1 LSSPRPWGPFGLT
14 CAAIGITLCLL
25 KLTGR
30 WPFPSLLFPASSQP
44 AEKPAPEISG
54 TAQPPR
60 FSRTAIVGACWA
72 PFVFTLLVLLANKV
86 STPGYQ
92 GSAWWEQLLAIM
104 LGGLGVTAPFG
115 STILG
120 WIAVAQI
127 RRSAGKLYGLG
138 LAVFDGLLFPLLALD
153 VAIWLTVGNIWG
165 HNPPQYGTWL
175 GKFLVEHDYLP
186 LLLLPV
192 LCAVVDWFIIR
203 AVWRAV
209 NKQTTGGATNIPPVN
224 APAKKGWWPI
234 AVTVGVHTVLLLVLT
249 VVLLFVVPR
258 FVDTFKDLGAQL
270 PMLTQLIIGIAR
282 IAQMGGFLLVP
293 VVIALDVLLS
303 WLAQRIGGRK
313 LFIVWAVLG
322 TLGLAAT
329 TAVITGAM
337 FLPMSKMVERIS
349 AATPPQEQATAATFG
364 PVIERTLLAVE
375 EGEESKGLNLDRD
388 RLVDF
393 PANFSQ
399 METQARETWLR
410 GSKVN
415 LFFKFPKE
423 LQSWEMVGNHLNWSI
438 VQPKYLDPVVEGDLW
453 TQLSAKD
460 LMHNFC
466 QPREV
471 IMAQADKLMSALAL
485 NWLNPPIT
493 IAFNTKDNAGLMQ
506 ITGFT
511 EHPRGVKLR
520 YKLVQG
526 GATNAAAIA
535 KPAPDDFKR
544 TFGPVI
550 EREVVEAIDFDS
562 GKVANSLPESVTKS
576 PDIAMNV
583 LNAVSW
589 MEREG
594 MDAIS
599 EPSGDLKGVGMKAR
613 AVDKVA
619 WDHLSPAE
627 IVATL
632 AIITRET
639 WQDLDP
645 RDKTDAERKTPAT
658 WVFETREGGKGILQV
673 LEQTKAGVNVRY
685 KLVQGGA
692 TNAAAAAAA
701 AVAKPAAPLVFG
713 PVTNGLQAAAEVTPD
728 DPFQVHFHVR
738 NVSKDTFTIVS
749 LNYRQDDECILKDE
763 QGKPVEVERG
773 FDLSYTFT
781 KREMLMPGKTVVLAS
796 GGLSFLPGG
805 ARWNHPTFHAKAKP
819 GRYTLRFRVALDG
832 NEPLDWNGTLETAPV
847 TIEVKESGVALQNY
861 LERTLT
867 DLQES
872 KVKQA
877 ALPSKP
883 GLTDEERKAEAKE
896 LEAQL
901 KADEEEAARLRELVQ
916 KSATNAAAGA
926 KPAPV
931 FHGASFVLPLRQ
943 APAPAEAAPVPVPV
957 VVRSFPALVP
967 IGGILLLLVGG
978 IAVIVLAVRKSKLGA
993 GRTLAVGCGVIMLGF
1008 VLVLLLFAVISMGRT
1023 IQAAATRWSVQHAR
1037 LQSARSTPPVAPGLA
1052 FGPVMERV
1060 VPNGDK
1066 CLNLLTG
1073 QLLPLPGLMT
1083 LAPDVRRA
1091 QADVY
1096 WPSGE
1101 NDTRVLW
1108 ILDCR
1113 VLDLD
1118 PAAWS
1123 NLSAAALEE
1132 KFHQLADSRRSSPGQ
1147 NETRLPPG
1155 LYGFSGYRKTGLIQ
1169 VIDDTNNY
1177 GGVKVRYKLVLGG
1190 ATNAATVA
1198 KPAPADDK
1206 LSFGP
1211 VTEHEF
1217 NQNNQLLDLDNGD
1230 FLLPPPE
1237 IKPAPG
1243 NGIKWSQVY
1252 TWTDVLRVPDAANG
1266 VLRPEWILPD
1276 FVAWKNALREW
1287 EEKSGGDLLYGQ
1299 ELVGDGY
1306 EKVTLMLAGGLVIE
1320 RLDPDGRFTWD
1331 YLPDNLMERFAILA
1345 ARYPHSTINET
1356 IEYKNIDY
1364 RPGLFLFKTR
1374 EGSRGL
1380 LQIIL
1385 DKNKI
1390 GQGFK
1395 VRSKLVQGGTTNT
1408 VAAGK
1413 INEN

>member
-1 LSSPRPWGPFGLT
+1 
-14 CAAIGITLCLL
+14 
-25 KLTGR
+25 
-30 WPFPSLLFPASSQP
+30 
-44 AEKPAPEISG
+44 
-54 TAQPPR
+54 
-60 FSRTAIVGACWA
+60 V
-72 PFVFTLLVLLANKV
+72 
-86 STPGYQ
+86 
-92 GSAWWEQLLAIM
+92 
-104 LGGLGVTAPFG
+104 
-115 STILG
+115 
-120 WIAVAQI
+120 
-127 RRSAGKLYGLG
+127 
-138 LAVFDGLLFPLLALD
+138 
-153 VAIWLTVGNIWG
+153 
-165 HNPPQYGTWL
+165 
-175 GKFLVEHDYLP
+175 
-186 LLLLPV
+186 
-192 LCAVVDWFIIR
+192 
-203 AVWRAV
+203 
-209 NKQTTGGATNIPPVN
+209 
-224 APAKKGWWPI
+224 
-234 AVTVGVHTVLLLVLT
+234 
-249 VVLLFVVPR
+249 
-258 FVDTFKDLGAQL
+258 
-270 PMLTQLIIGIAR
+270 
-282 IAQMGGFLLVP
+282 
-293 VVIALDVLLS
+293 DVLLS

-313 LFIVWAVLG
+313 LLIVWAVLG

-673 LEQTKAGVNVRY
+673 LEQTKAGVKLRY

-692 TNAAAAAAA
+692 TNAAA
-701 AVAKPAAPLVFG
+701 G
-713 PVTNGLQAAAEVTPD
+713 D
-728 DPFQVHFHVR
+728 
-738 NVSKDTFTIVS
+738 
-749 LNYRQDDECILKDE
+749 
-763 QGKPVEVERG
+763 
-773 FDLSYTFT
+773 
-781 KREMLMPGKTVVLAS
+781 
-796 GGLSFLPGG
+796 
-805 ARWNHPTFHAKAKP
+805 
-819 GRYTLRFRVALDG
+819 
-832 NEPLDWNGTLETAPV
+832 
-847 TIEVKESGVALQNY
+847 
-861 LERTLT
+861 
-867 DLQES
+867 
-872 KVKQA
+872 
-877 ALPSKP
+877 
-883 GLTDEERKAEAKE
+883 
-896 LEAQL
+896 
-901 KADEEEAARLRELVQ
+901 
-916 KSATNAAAGA
+916 

-943 APAPAEAAPVPVPV
+943 TPAPAEAAPVPVPV
-957 VVRSFPALVP
+957 VVRSIPALVP
-967 IGGILLLLVGG
+967 VGGILLLLIGG

-1177 GGVKVRYKLVLGG
+1177 GGVKLRY
-1190 ATNAATVA
+1190 
-1198 KPAPADDK
+1198 
-1206 LSFGP
+1206 
-1211 VTEHEF
+1211 
-1217 NQNNQLLDLDNGD
+1217 
-1230 FLLPPPE
+1230 
-1237 IKPAPG
+1237 
-1243 NGIKWSQVY
+1243 
-1252 TWTDVLRVPDAANG
+1252 
-1266 VLRPEWILPD
+1266 
-1276 FVAWKNALREW
+1276 
-1287 EEKSGGDLLYGQ
+1287 
-1299 ELVGDGY
+1299 
-1306 EKVTLMLAGGLVIE
+1306 
-1320 RLDPDGRFTWD
+1320 
-1331 YLPDNLMERFAILA
+1331 
-1345 ARYPHSTINET
+1345 
-1356 IEYKNIDY
+1356 
-1364 RPGLFLFKTR
+1364 
-1374 EGSRGL
+1374 
-1380 LQIIL
+1380 
-1385 DKNKI
+1385 
-1390 GQGFK
+1390 
-1395 VRSKLVQGGTTNT
+1395 KLVQGGATSTA
-1408 VAAGK
+1408 VAGK